1 MKQTRRDMLP
11 ILGLPL
17 LGVVPFSRTAE
28 QPAPEP
34 VRTRLVLGGDVMLSR
49 HVGRVARGLHD
60 PAFPLRDL
68 APLLQSA
75 DIAFVNLESPFSDR
89 GAVVEHGMIFKAEPE
104 MIAALELAGVDV
116 VSSANNHAR
125 DQGSHG
131 VEFTLDWL
139 ERHQIAVAGTGSSAQ
154 AAHAG
159 VVLERNGVRF
169 GFLAYTYD
177 QSNGNHTDT
186 DERVAVMDVARMRED
201 VAKLAARAD
210 AIIVSMHA
218 GTEYSPRANAQ
229 QVAFAHVAVDAGAC
243 VVVGH
248 HPHVTQPWERYG
260 QGVIFYSLG
269 NLVFDQ
275 FQRVETQRGA
285 LADLRFEGPRL
296 VQASLLPVDIVG
308 TAPRL
313 ARARPITTA
322 LAGFSAGPAAE

>member
-1 MKQTRRDMLP
+1 
-11 ILGLPL
+11 
-17 LGVVPFSRTAE
+17 
-28 QPAPEP
+28 
-34 VRTRLVLGGDVMLSR
+34 MLSR
-49 HVGRVARGLHD
+49 HVARVAREKRD

-68 APLLQSA
+68 APVLQAA

-116 VSSANNHAR
+116 VSTANNHAR

-139 ERHQIAVAGTGSSAQ
+139 QRHQIAVAGTGSSAE

-159 VVLERNGVRF
+159 VVIERNGMKF

-186 DERVAVMDVARMRED
+186 DDRVAVMDVARMRQD
-201 VAKLAARAD
+201 VAQLATRAD

-218 GTEYSPRANAQ
+218 GIEYSPKSNAQ
-229 QVAFAHVAVDAGAC
+229 QVAFARAAIDAGAS

-285 LADLRFEGPRL
+285 LADIVFEGPRL
-296 VQASLLPVDIVG
+296 ARASLLPVDIVG

-313 ARARPITTA
+313 AVAKPLASVFRRVSCGTSGKITNPSPTSSMVRGSGTGSEPVRR
-322 LAGFSAGPAAE
+322 LRSS

>member
-1 MKQTRRDMLP
+1 MRTIWL
-11 ILGLPL
+11 LPL
-17 LGVVPFSRTAE
+17 LVVLQFVLPFSRTSE
-28 QPAPEP
+28 HPAPDP
-34 VRTRLVLGGDVMLSR
+34 AVTHLVFGGDVMLSR
-49 HVGRVARGLHD
+49 HVARVAREKRD

-68 APLLQSA
+68 APVLQAA

-89 GAVVEHGMIFKAEPE
+89 GALVQRGMIFKSEPE

-116 VSSANNHAR
+116 VSTANNHAR

-139 ERHQIAVAGTGSSAQ
+139 ERHQIAVAGTGSSAE

-159 VVLERNGVRF
+159 VVIVRNGVKF

-186 DERVAVMDVARMRED
+186 DDRVAIMDVTRMRED
-201 VAKLAARAD
+201 VVRLGARAD

-218 GTEYSPRANAQ
+218 GIEYSPKSNAQ
-229 QVAFAHVAVDAGAC
+229 QVAFARAAIDAGAS

-260 QGVIFYSLG
+260 QGVIYYSLG

-275 FQRVETQRGA
+275 FQRAETQRGA
-285 LADLRFEGPRL
+285 LADIVFEGPRL
-296 VQASLLPVDIVG
+296 ARASLLPVEIVG

-313 ARARPITTA
+313 AVAKPV
-322 LAGFSAGPAAE
+322 AGSSGGSGK

>member
-1 MKQTRRDMLP
+1 MTFSRRTMLA
-11 ILGLPL
+11 L
-17 LGVVPFSRTAE
+17 LAAPFSQLAE
-28 QPAPEP
+28 PSPPEP
-34 VRTRLVLGGDVMLSR
+34 ARTRLILGGDVMLSR
-49 HVGRVARGLHD
+49 HVGRIARSHGD

-68 APLLQSA
+68 APVLQSA

-89 GAVVEHGMIFKAEPE
+89 GRVVEHGMIFKAEPE

-116 VSSANNHAR
+116 VSTANNHAR

-139 ERHQIAVAGTGSSAQ
+139 HRHRIAVTGTGSSAE

-159 VVLERNGVRF
+159 VVLERKGVRF
-169 GFLAYTYD
+169 GFLGYTYD
-177 QSNGNHTDT
+177 QSNGNHTDI
-186 DERVAVMDVARMRED
+186 DDRVAVMDVPRMRED
-201 VAKLAARAD
+201 VAQLAARAD
-210 AIIVSMHA
+210 VVIVSMHA
-218 GTEYSPRANAQ
+218 GTEYSPKANAQ
-229 QVAFAHVAVDAGAC
+229 QVAFAHAAIDAGAL
-243 VVVGH
+243 VVAGH
-248 HPHVTQPWERYG
+248 HPHVTEPWEWYG

-296 VQASLLPVDIVG
+296 VRASLLPVDIVG

-313 ARARPITTA
+313 ARADPA
-322 LAGFSAGPAAE
+322 MPLAGPSGELAAK